1 MYLYLNKSFLFQE
14 TIILD
19 RQNKK
24 FKQEENLKFKSDL
37 FKLRYLI
44 CNEKKKIGIPS
55 KFSYDCYGI
64 SKESS
69 LKYRFTNDRLKSFLI
84 RNDNHTTSFDR
95 FINSIPMSKK
105 TDY

>member
-44 CNEKKKIGIPS
+44 CNEKKK
-55 KFSYDCYGI
+55 KLEFLQN
-64 SKESS
+64 S
-69 LKYRFTNDRLKSFLI
+69 LMIAMVFQ
-84 RNDNHTTSFDR
+84 
-95 FINSIPMSKK
+95 KK
-105 TDY
+105 AP